1 MRLKIT
7 FFSNNHNNHLLPINY
22 NYFLSSA
29 VYFYLSKADKI
40 YSSKLHKLN
49 SYKFFTFSWLQIPK
63 KQIEGGYIKILSEKF
78 FWYVSSPSKDFISTL
93 ANGILK
99 TDFLKINDAEF
110 ELSQIEV
117 LPEAKLSE
125 KTKFICLSPIVVTT
139 KKEHNGKLGKYYY
152 KPTDDTKEIIEK
164 IKNNLVKKYE
174 KFYNKKPK
182 SDIKLEFDKN
192 YLPKSQ
198 VLVHYIKGDLDI
210 KIPAIMCPFFAEGD
224 EELVKFG
231 YECGFGELNSAGF
244 GMVKVNN
251 ESV

>member
-1 MRLKIT
+1 MRLKLV
-7 FFSNNHNNHLLPINY
+7 FLNNYNSMTIPINY
-22 NYFLSSA
+22 NHFLSSA
-29 VYFYLSKADKI
+29 IYSYLSKADKV
-40 YSSKLHKLN
+40 YSSKIHNLN

-63 KQIEGGYIKILSEKF
+63 KQIEGSYLKILSEKF
-78 FWYVSSPSKDFISTL
+78 FWYISSPSKDFISTL

-99 TDFLKINDAEF
+99 TDFLKIGNTEF
-110 ELSQIEV
+110 ELSQVEL
-117 LPEAKLSE
+117 LPEIKLNEKAK
-125 KTKFICLSPIVVTT
+125 FVCLSPIVVTT
-139 KKEHNGKLGKYYY
+139 KKEHNGNLEKYYY
-152 KPTDDTKEIIEK
+152 KPTDNTEEIIEK
-164 IKNNLVKKYE
+164 IINNLIKKYE

-182 SDIKLEFDKN
+182 SDIKLEFDQN

-198 VLVHYIKGDLDI
+198 VLVHYIKEDLDI

-244 GMVKVNN
+244 GMVRVKD